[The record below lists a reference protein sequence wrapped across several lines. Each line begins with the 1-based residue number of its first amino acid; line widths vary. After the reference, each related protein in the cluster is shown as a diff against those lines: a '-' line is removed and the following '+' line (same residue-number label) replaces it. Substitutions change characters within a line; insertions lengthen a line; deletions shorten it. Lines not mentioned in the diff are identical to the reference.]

1 MNSSEQSRIRSYSQ
15 EDVQQIL
22 NLALA
27 QHPTSG
33 TELSYAQLLE
43 IADELGIPAEALKGA
58 ENKWLT
64 YQGASEKRQEF
75 DLYRRSKLDD
85 KLGKYVI
92 TNTCLVAL
100 NFLTGFGVP
109 WSLYVLI
116 FWGMGVGLD
125 AWKFFYQ
132 RQGQAYDKSF
142 QSWERK
148 QKIHKSITSVIDK
161 LV

>member
-1 MNSSEQSRIRSYSQ
+1 MNSSEQSLTRSYSQ

-22 NLALA
+22 NIALA
-27 QHPTSG
+27 QYPQTD

-43 IADELGIPAEALKGA
+43 IADEMRISPDTLKLA
-58 ENKWLT
+58 ENSWLT
-64 YQGASEKRQEF
+64 QQTSSEKFKEFEVYRQ
-75 DLYRRSKLDD
+75 SKFQE
-85 KLGKYVI
+85 KLGKYLI

-116 FWGMGVGLD
+116 SWSMGFGLD

-132 RQGQAYDKSF
+132 QQGQAYERAFEKWS
-142 QSWERK
+142 RK
-148 QKIHKSITSVIDK
+148 QKIQKSINGLIDK